1 MKSLKTQIS
10 TLCALIALFMAL
22 GLGSFSI
29 YSSASSLKKVY
40 GESVADNAK
49 NMSMLVNAS
58 LDNQISL
65 LQSIGRRPAIMN
77 RYTPLE
83 EKIES
88 LKQDALVGAENGV
101 LRYGIADL
109 KGKTLMTNGNTSD
122 VSDRDYFKASLRGRN
137 FVTAP
142 MLAKSDGTW
151 ISICS
156 IPLRD
161 ETNGIYSV
169 LFVVINGNFLSNSL
183 ASLNKNDSEK
193 VWVIDGTGT
202 TIASKDFSEVENSV
216 NYLAAADKDAGLAG
230 IAGLYK
236 TALTGVSGA
245 MSYKYTDDKQYFCG
259 YSTIEEYG
267 WTVLFQKSFVEIHG
281 FMQDLFFALLAGGVA
296 YFLIA
301 LFISRVMGVRLG
313 KVVVVV
319 EKVLRRMAGGNYV
332 EEPEEAA
339 EMENILLRKD
349 ELGSMAHAL
358 DEMQKKTVNLIETIS
373 ISVSQ
378 INDGN
383 GQITA
388 ASQSISTGASE
399 QASASEKMASQVQN
413 IGASISKTADNTR
426 GAVTISETVV
436 NDANAGAAAVQA
448 TYDMMKEIASKV
460 QVIGAVAAQT
470 NRLALNAA
478 IEAARAGESGRGFA
492 VVAGEVR
499 KLAERS
505 QTAAFEIT
513 DLTSKSLTVAE
524 DATAKINYVTSGIK
538 ETAELI
544 QGIGKECDAQ
554 NIEVM
559 QISSGIHQNDLVIQQ
574 NASASEELASMAE
587 ELSSQTM
594 SLKDTI
600 SFFRI

>member
-10 TLCALIALFMAL
+10 TLCALIALFMTL
-22 GLGSFSI
+22 GLGSFAI
-29 YSSASSLKKVY
+29 YNSATALKKVY
-40 GESVADNAK
+40 AKNVADNAK
-49 NMSMLVNAS
+49 NMAMLVNSS
-58 LDNQISL
+58 LELQISL
-65 LQSIGRRPAIMN
+65 LQSIARRPAIMN
-77 RYTPLE
+77 RDTPLE

-88 LKQDALVGAENGV
+88 LKQDALVGSENGV
-101 LRYGIADL
+101 LRYGIATL
-109 KGKTLMTNGNTSD
+109 NGKTLMTNGNASD
-122 VSDRDYFKASLRGRN
+122 VSDRDYFKSSLRGRS

-151 ISICS
+151 ITICS

-161 ETNGIYSV
+161 ESNGIYGV
-169 LFVVINGNFLSNSL
+169 LFVVINGDYLSSSL
-183 ASLNKNDSEK
+183 AALNNDDSEQI
-193 VWVIDGTGT
+193 WVIDSAGT
-202 TIASKDFSEVENSV
+202 TIASKDFSNVENSV
-216 NYLAAADKDAGLAG
+216 NLLSAAESDPALAG
-230 IAGLYK
+230 AANLYK
-236 TALTGVSGA
+236 TALTGESGA
-245 MSYKYTDDKQYFCG
+245 MSYTYADGKQYFCG
-259 YSTIEEYG
+259 YSSIEDFG
-267 WTVLFQKSFVEIHG
+267 WTVLFQKNFVEIHAS
-281 FMQDLFFALLAGGVA
+281 MQDLFFILLAGGLV

-301 LFISRVMGVRLG
+301 VFISRLMGVRLG

-319 EKVLRRMAGGNYV
+319 EKVLRRMASGNYI
-332 EEPEEAA
+332 EEADESA
-339 EMENILLRKD
+339 EMQKILLRKD
-349 ELGSMAHAL
+349 ELGSMARAL

-413 IGASISKTADNTR
+413 IGASISKTAENTR
-426 GAVTISETVV
+426 GAVNISETVV
-436 NDANAGAAAVQA
+436 KDATAGADAVQA
-448 TYDMMKEIASKV
+448 TYDMMKEIASEV
-460 QVIGAVAAQT
+460 QIIGSVAAQT

-505 QTAAFEIT
+505 QTAAFGIT
-513 DLTSKSLTVAE
+513 ELTKKSLAVAE

-554 NIEVM
+554 NVEVM
-559 QISSGIHQNDLVIQQ
+559 QINSGIHQNDLVIQQ